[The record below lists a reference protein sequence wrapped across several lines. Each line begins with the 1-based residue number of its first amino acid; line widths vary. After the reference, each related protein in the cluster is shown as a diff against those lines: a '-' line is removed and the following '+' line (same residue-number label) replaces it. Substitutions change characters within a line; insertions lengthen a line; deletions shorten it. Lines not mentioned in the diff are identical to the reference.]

1 MLNKLIIKK
10 DTIRTLIF
18 VVIYK
23 VILDL
28 AYYLIVSPVWTYSKF
43 IFKFNVLKL
52 IESYFLLFIIF
63 VLMPKKTK
71 KLSNIMLW
79 MFFLMSYVPM
89 LTLFA
94 LMDESQIFMYA
105 ATFFWIIVFLMVR
118 TKIPKLNIKKLK
130 QSKIIRWIIFITI
143 PIISFMLIYKYLGLH
158 INFSLRN
165 VYEIRSHY
173 TGLHIP
179 FAGYILNWFAKII
192 GPTLFVIFFVKKKWI
207 PLILVLGLQ
216 MLLFSITGHKS
227 YLFIIPFVFAM
238 LWIVK
243 RKNSL
248 NWMTISLIII
258 ILISSLS
265 YYLIDD
271 LWLSSLATRR
281 TLLVPAQ
288 LSFFYYDFFSNHQFT
303 FLSQHH
309 IFRNFINYP
318 YHLNPP
324 NLIGESYFNR
334 PQMGANN
341 GIVSDGYMNFGFFG
355 MIMWAIVLSFILKL
369 IDNLSR
375 RKNIKITIAV
385 IIIPMLSIISSS
397 LPTVLI
403 THGLLFS
410 LLLLY
415 LLPKENLNKKYE

>member
-10 DTIRTLIF
+10 DTIKTLLLVI
-18 VVIYK
+18 IYK
-23 VILDL
+23 LILDL

-43 IFKFNVLKL
+43 IFKFNALKL
-52 IESYFLLFIIF
+52 IESYLLLFVIF

-71 KLSNIMLW
+71 KLSNIILW
-79 MFFLMSYVPM
+79 IFSLMSYVPM

-94 LMDESQIFMYA
+94 LMDESRIFMYA
-105 ATFFWIIVFLMVR
+105 TTFFWIIVFLIIR

-130 QSKIIRWIIFITI
+130 QSKVIRWIIFITV
-143 PIISFMLIYKYLGLH
+143 PIISFALVYKYLGLH
-158 INFSLRN
+158 INFSLRS

-192 GPTLFVIFFVKKKWI
+192 GPTLFVIFFMKKKWI

-216 MLLFSITGHKS
+216 ILLFSITGHKS
-227 YLFIIPFVFAM
+227 YLFVIPFVLAM
-238 LWIVK
+238 LWIVNK
-243 RKNSL
+243 KNSL
-248 NWMTISLIII
+248 NWMTIGLIII
-258 ILISSLS
+258 ILISNLS

-288 LSFFYYDFFSNHQFT
+288 LSFFYYDFFSNNQFT
-303 FLSQHH
+303 FFSQHH
-309 IFRNFINYP
+309 IFQNLINYP
-318 YHLNPP
+318 YNLNPP
-324 NLIGESYFNR
+324 HLIGEAYFNR

-341 GIVSDGYMNFGFFG
+341 GIVSDGYMNFGFIG

-369 IDNLSR
+369 IDNLGK
-375 RKNIKITIAV
+375 RKNIKITITV
-385 IIIPMLSIISSS
+385 IMIPTLSIISSS

-403 THGLLFS
+403 THGLVLS

-415 LLPKENLNKKYE
+415 LLPKEKFKQKI

>member
-1 MLNKLIIKK
+1 MNLKIKK
-10 DTIRTLIF
+10 NTIKTLVF

-23 VILDL
+23 IILDL
-28 AYYLIVSPVWTYSKF
+28 AYYLIISPVWSYSKF
-43 IFKFNVLKL
+43 IFKFNALKL
-52 IESYFLLFIIF
+52 IESYFLLFILFI
-63 VLMPKKTK
+63 LMPKKTK
-71 KLSNIMLW
+71 KLSSIMLW
-79 MFFLMSYVPM
+79 IFFLISYIPT

-94 LMDESQIFMYA
+94 LMDESTIFMYA
-105 ATFFWIIVFLMVR
+105 TTFFWITVFLVMR
-118 TKIPKLNIKKLK
+118 AKMPTLNIKILK

-271 LWLSSLATRR
+271 LWLSSLSVRR

-288 LSFFYYDFFSNHQFT
+288 LSFFYYNFFSNHQFT

-309 IFRNFINYP
+309 IFRNIIDYP
-318 YHLNPP
+318 YQLNPP
-324 NLIGESYFNR
+324 HLIGKECFGL
-334 PQMGANN
+334 PDMGSNN
-341 GIVSDGYMNFGFFG
+341 GIVSDGYMNFGFIG
-355 MIMWAIVLSFILKL
+355 MIIWAIVLSFILKL
-369 IDNLSR
+369 IDNLSG
-375 RKNIKITIAV
+375 RKNIKITIAI
-385 IIIPMLSIISSS
+385 IIIPTLSIISSS

-403 THGLLFS
+403 THGLMLS

-415 LLPKENLNKKYE
+415 LLPKEELNKRYE